1 MKENEKIYGHISE
14 SLLMLLVNLSNFE
27 KSANGVIYDP
37 KGETLFWC
45 IEVVLALLKYLILIN
60 FSYNIQRKITYFTP
74 PP

>member
-37 KGETLFWC
+37 R
-45 IEVVLALLKYLILIN
+45 A
-60 FSYNIQRKITYFTP
+60 RHYFDVMKWF
-74 PP
+74 